1 MTATLTIDS
10 AGRIVLPKRIREKL
24 HLAKGTKLRA
34 DIVGDKLELEV
45 EQPEATVVRNKSGR
59 RVIVGWEGFDAVAA
73 IKQDRAE
80 RDAKLI
86 GIRKPSSK

>member
-24 HLAKGTKLRA
+24 HLATGTKLRA

-45 EQPEATVVRNKSGR
+45 EPPETKIVKNKSGLP
-59 RVIVGWEGFDAVAA
+59 VIMGWEGFNAVEAL
-73 IKQDRAE
+73 KQDRAE

-86 GIRKPSSK
+86 GIKKKR